1 VLKPI
6 LRPRILWN
14 YAYDELTDKRISM
27 QVTCLRENLSRGL
40 ANVSRAVASR
50 ATLPVTQNVLLE
62 GDNGQLKLTATNTE
76 ISISTW
82 IGAQIEGEGSVTV
95 PARML
100 TDFVNSLPGQTVQ
113 IEFQTDPVGVT
124 VTCDKFNGT
133 INGISSEEFPPIP
146 TVEGGSSVSIP
157 ADTFRGALERVVF
170 AAATDDSR
178 PVLTGVKVELS
189 EDSFTL
195 AAADGFRL
203 AVETGK
209 LGASVETEVGVI
221 VPAKTLAEVE
231 RLLSDGSSTVELSV
245 DGNGRSA
252 KFRLDTS
259 EIVTSLVQGT
269 FPDYEKLI
277 PTSYGTKAT
286 VDLASMIQATRA
298 ASIFARDGS
307 GIIRV
312 VVSPGESDAGG
323 AVKIISRAEEV
334 GWNENELDALVEGE
348 ETKVAFNSKFLMDV
362 LNVMNGD
369 DVDLETTTPSSPGV
383 FRSAKHEGYTHVVMP
398 MFVQW

>member
-1 VLKPI
+1 
-6 LRPRILWN
+6 
-14 YAYDELTDKRISM
+14 M

-40 ANVSRAVASR
+40 ANISRAVAAR

-100 TDFVNSLPGQTVQ
+100 NDFVNSLPGQTVQ
-113 IEFQTDPVGVT
+113 IDFQTDPVGVH
-124 VTCDKFNGT
+124 VTCDKFTAT
-133 INGISSEEFPPIP
+133 INGIAAEEFPPIP
-146 TVEGGSSVSIP
+146 TVEGGASVTIP
-157 ADTFRGALERVVF
+157 ADAFRGALERVVF

-178 PVLTGVKVELS
+178 PVLTGVKVELA

-209 LGASVETEVGVI
+209 LGATVSEEVGVI

-231 RLLSDGSSTVELSV
+231 RLLGDGSSSVELSV
-245 DGNGRSA
+245 DANGRSA
-252 KFRLDTS
+252 KFKLDTS
-259 EIVTSLVQGT
+259 EIVTALVQGT

-286 VDLASMIQATRA
+286 IDLASMVQATRA

-312 VVSPGESDAGG
+312 IVNPGDGDAPGT
-323 AVKIISRAEEV
+323 VKIISRAEEV
-334 GWNENELDALVEGE
+334 GSNENELDASVEGE
-348 ETKVAFNSKFLMDV
+348 ESKVAFNSKFLMDV
-362 LNVMNGD
+362 LNVLSGD
-369 DVDLETTTPSSPGV
+369 DVDIETTTPSSPGV
-383 FRSAKHEGYTHVVMP
+383 FRSKKHEGYTHVVMP

>member
-1 VLKPI
+1 
-6 LRPRILWN
+6 
-14 YAYDELTDKRISM
+14 M

-40 ANVSRAVASR
+40 ANISRAVAAR

-62 GDNGQLKLTATNTE
+62 DDNGQLKLTATNTE

-100 TDFVNSLPGQTVQ
+100 NDFVNSLPGQTVQ
-113 IEFQTDPVGVT
+113 IVIQTDPVGVV
-124 VTCDKFNGT
+124 VTCDKFTAT

-146 TVEGGSSVSIP
+146 TVEGGASVSIP
-157 ADTFRGALERVVF
+157 ADSFRGALERVVF

-178 PVLTGVKVELS
+178 PVLTGVKVELA
-189 EDSFTL
+189 EDTFTL

-203 AVETGK
+203 AVESGK
-209 LGASVETEVGVI
+209 LGAKISGEVAVI
-221 VPAKTLAEVE
+221 VPAKTLAEVA
-231 RLLSDGSSTVELSV
+231 RLLGDGSSSVELSV
-245 DGNGRSA
+245 DANGRSA

-259 EIVTSLVQGT
+259 EVVTALVQGT

-286 VDLASMIQATRA
+286 IDLGNMIQATRA

-312 VVSPGESDAGG
+312 IVNPGNGDATGV
-323 AVKIISRAEEV
+323 VKIISRAEEV
-334 GWNENELDALVEGE
+334 GSNENELDAKVEGDE
-348 ETKVAFNSKFLMDV
+348 SKVAFNSKFLMDV
-362 LNVMNGD
+362 LNVLSGD
-369 DVDLETTTPSSPGV
+369 DVDIETTTPSSPGV

>member
-1 VLKPI
+1 
-6 LRPRILWN
+6 
-14 YAYDELTDKRISM
+14 M

-40 ANVSRAVASR
+40 ANISRAVAAR

-76 ISISTW
+76 ISITTW

-100 TDFVNSLPGQTVQ
+100 NDFVNSLPGQTVQ
-113 IEFQTDPVGVT
+113 IDFQTEPVGVH
-124 VTCDKFNGT
+124 VTCDKFTAT
-133 INGISSEEFPPIP
+133 INGIAAEEFPPIP
-146 TVEGGSSVSIP
+146 TVEGGASVTIP
-157 ADTFRGALERVVF
+157 ADAFRGALERVVF

-178 PVLTGVKVELS
+178 PVLTGVKVELA

-209 LGASVETEVGVI
+209 LGASVSEEVGVI

-231 RLLSDGSSTVELSV
+231 RLLGDGSSSVELSV
-245 DGNGRSA
+245 DANGRSA
-252 KFRLDTS
+252 KFKLDTS
-259 EIVTSLVQGT
+259 EIVTALVQGT

-286 VDLASMIQATRA
+286 IDLASMVQATRA

-312 VVSPGESDAGG
+312 IVNPGNGDAPGS
-323 AVKIISRAEEV
+323 VKIISRAEEV
-334 GWNENELDALVEGE
+334 GSNENELDASVEGE
-348 ETKVAFNSKFLMDV
+348 ESKVAFNSKFLMDV
-362 LNVMNGD
+362 LNVLSGD
-369 DVDLETTTPSSPGV
+369 DVDIETTTPSSPGV

>member
-1 VLKPI
+1 
-6 LRPRILWN
+6 
-14 YAYDELTDKRISM
+14 M

-40 ANVSRAVASR
+40 ANISRAVAAR

-100 TDFVNSLPGQTVQ
+100 NDFVNSLPGQTVQ
-113 IEFQTDPVGVT
+113 IDFQTDPVGVHI
-124 VTCDKFNGT
+124 TCDKFTAT
-133 INGISSEEFPPIP
+133 INGIAAEEFPPIP
-146 TVEGGSSVSIP
+146 TVEGGASVTIP
-157 ADTFRGALERVVF
+157 ADAFRGALERVVF

-178 PVLTGVKVELS
+178 PVLTGVKVELA

-209 LGASVETEVGVI
+209 LGASVSEEVGVI

-231 RLLSDGSSTVELSV
+231 RLLGDGSSSVELSV
-245 DGNGRSA
+245 DANGRSA
-252 KFRLDTS
+252 KFKLDTS
-259 EIVTSLVQGT
+259 EIVTALVQGT

-286 VDLASMIQATRA
+286 IDLASMLQATRA

-312 VVSPGESDAGG
+312 IVNPGNGDAPGS
-323 AVKIISRAEEV
+323 VKIISRAEEV
-334 GWNENELDALVEGE
+334 GSNENELDASVEGE
-348 ETKVAFNSKFLMDV
+348 ESKVAFNSKFLMDV
-362 LNVMNGD
+362 LNVLSGD
-369 DVDLETTTPSSPGV
+369 DVDIETTTPSSPGV

>member
-1 VLKPI
+1 
-6 LRPRILWN
+6 
-14 YAYDELTDKRISM
+14 M

-40 ANVSRAVASR
+40 ANVSRAVAAR

-62 GDNGQLKLTATNTE
+62 GDDGQLKLTATNTE

-82 IGAQIEGEGSVTV
+82 IGAQIEGEGRVTV

-100 TDFVNSLPGQTVQ
+100 TDFVNSLPGQTVD
-113 IEFQTDPVGVT
+113 IEFKNEPVGVVHT
-124 VTCDKFNGT
+124 SDKFNCE
-133 INGISSEEFPPIP
+133 INGIASEEFPPIP
-146 TVEGGSSVSIP
+146 TVDGGSSVTIP
-157 ADTFRGALERVVF
+157 ADTFRGALERVVL

-178 PVLTGVKVELS
+178 PVLTGVKVELAG
-189 EDSFTL
+189 DAFTL
-195 AAADGFRL
+195 AAADGCRL
-203 AVETGK
+203 AVESGK
-209 LGASVETEVGVI
+209 VDAPVNAEVGVI

-231 RLLSDGSSTVELSV
+231 RLLGDGSASVELSI
-245 DGNGRSA
+245 DADGRSA

-259 EIVTSLVQGT
+259 EVVTALVQGT

-277 PTSYGTKAT
+277 PTSWGTKAT
-286 VDLASMIQATRA
+286 IDLAGMVQATRA

-312 VVSPGESDAGG
+312 IVNPGDGDASG
-323 AVKIISRAEEV
+323 AVKVISRAEEV
-334 GWNENELDALVEGE
+334 GSNENELDAAVDGD

-362 LNVMNGD
+362 LNVLSGKE
-369 DVDLETTTPSSPGV
+369 VVLETTTPSSPGV
-383 FRSAKHEGYTHVVMP
+383 FRSANHEGYTHVVMP

>member
-1 VLKPI
+1 
-6 LRPRILWN
+6 
-14 YAYDELTDKRISM
+14 M

-40 ANVSRAVASR
+40 ANVSRAVAAR

-62 GDNGQLKLTATNTE
+62 GDNGQLKITATNTE

-82 IGAQIEGEGSVTV
+82 IGAQIEGEGTVTV

-100 TDFVNSLPGQTVQ
+100 TDFVNSLPGQTVN
-113 IEFQTDPVGVT
+113 IEFKNEPVGVV

-146 TVEGGSSVSIP
+146 TVDGGSSVTIP

-178 PVLTGVKVELS
+178 PVLTGVKVEL
-189 EDSFTL
+189 EDDSFTL

-203 AVETGK
+203 AVEKGK
-209 LGASVETEVGVI
+209 LGASIENEVGVI

-231 RLLSDGSSTVELSV
+231 RLLGDGSSSVELSI
-245 DGNGRSA
+245 DNNGRSA

-259 EIVTSLVQGT
+259 EIVTALVQGT
-269 FPDYEKLI
+269 FPDYDKLI

-286 VDLASMIQATRA
+286 VDLASMVQATRA

-312 VVSPGESDAGG
+312 VVSPGEGEGAG
-323 AVKIISRAEEV
+323 AVKVISRAEEV
-334 GWNENELDALVEGE
+334 GSNENELDAKVEGE

-383 FRSAKHEGYTHVVMP
+383 FRSDKHEGYTHVVMP

>member
-1 VLKPI
+1 
-6 LRPRILWN
+6 
-14 YAYDELTDKRISM
+14 M

-82 IGAQIEGEGSVTV
+82 IGAQIEDEGSITV

-100 TDFVNSLPGQTVQ
+100 TDFVNSLPG
-113 IEFQTDPVGVT
+113 ET
-124 VTCDKFNGT
+124 VTIDFQPESAGVKVSSGKFNGD
-133 INGISSEEFPPIP
+133 ISGIPAEEFPPIP
-146 TVEGGSSVSIP
+146 EVSGGVSVAIP
-157 ADTFRGALERVVF
+157 ADTFKGALERVVF

-178 PVLTGVKVELS
+178 PVLTGVKIELK
-189 EDSFTL
+189 EKSFIV

-203 AVETGK
+203 AVETGE
-209 LGASVETEVGVI
+209 LTEAIDGEIGII

-231 RLLSDGSSTVELSV
+231 RLLGDGSSTISLST
-245 DGNGRSA
+245 DSNDRSA
-252 KFRLDTS
+252 KFRLDSS
-259 EIVTSLVQGT
+259 EIVTSLVQGK

-277 PTSYGTKAT
+277 PTSWSTRASI
-286 VDLASMIQATRA
+286 DLSQMSQATRA

-307 GIIRV
+307 GIIRIMIN
-312 VVSPGESDAGG
+312 PGEADAAG
-323 AVKIISRAEEV
+323 AVKVIARAEEV
-334 GWNENELDALVEGE
+334 GANENEVEASVEGD
-348 ETKVAFNSKFLMDV
+348 ETKIAFNSKFLSDV
-362 LNVMNGD
+362 LNVIEGD
-369 DVDLETTTPSSPGV
+369 DVKLETTTPSSPGV
-383 FRSAKHEGYTHVVMP
+383 FRSPKHENYTHVVMP

>member
-1 VLKPI
+1 
-6 LRPRILWN
+6 
-14 YAYDELTDKRISM
+14 M

-82 IGAQIEGEGSVTV
+82 IGAQIEGEGSITV

-100 TDFVNSLPGQTVQ
+100 TDFVNSLPG
-113 IEFQTDPVGVT
+113 ET
-124 VTCDKFNGT
+124 VTIDFQPESAGVKVSSGKFNGD
-133 INGISSEEFPPIP
+133 ISGIPAEEFPPIP
-146 TVEGGSSVSIP
+146 EVSGGVSVAIP
-157 ADTFRGALERVVF
+157 ADTFKGALERVVF

-178 PVLTGVKVELS
+178 PVLTGVKIELK
-189 EDSFTL
+189 EKSFIV

-203 AVETGK
+203 AVETGE
-209 LGASVETEVGVI
+209 LTEAIDGEIGII

-231 RLLSDGSSTVELSV
+231 RLLGDGSSTISLST
-245 DGNGRSA
+245 DSNDRSA
-252 KFRLDTS
+252 KFRLDSS

-277 PTSYGTKAT
+277 PTSWSTRASI
-286 VDLASMIQATRA
+286 DLSQMSQATRA

-307 GIIRV
+307 GIIRIMIN
-312 VVSPGESDAGG
+312 PGEADAAG
-323 AVKIISRAEEV
+323 AVKVIARAEEV
-334 GWNENELDALVEGE
+334 GANENEVEASVEGD
-348 ETKVAFNSKFLMDV
+348 ETKIAFNSKYLSDV
-362 LNVMNGD
+362 LNVIEGD
-369 DVDLETTTPSSPGV
+369 DVKLETTTPSSPGV
-383 FRSAKHEGYTHVVMP
+383 FRSPKHENYTHVVMP

>member
-1 VLKPI
+1 
-6 LRPRILWN
+6 
-14 YAYDELTDKRISM
+14 M

-40 ANVSRAVASR
+40 ANVSRAVAAR

-62 GDNGQLKLTATNTE
+62 GDNGQLKITATNTE

-82 IGAQIEGEGSVTV
+82 IGASIEGEGTVTV
-95 PARML
+95 PARMF
-100 TDFVNSLPGQTVQ
+100 TDFVNSLPGQTVE
-113 IEFQTDPVGVT
+113 IEFQTDPVGVV

-146 TVEGGSSVSIP
+146 TVDGGASVTIP

-189 EDSFTL
+189 GDQFTL

-203 AVETGK
+203 AVESGK
-209 LGASVETEVGVI
+209 LGASVDDEVGVI
-221 VPAKTLAEVE
+221 IPAKTLAEVE
-231 RLLSDGSSTVELSV
+231 RLLGDGSSSVELSI
-245 DGNGRSA
+245 DANGRSA

-259 EIVTSLVQGT
+259 EVVTALVQGT

-286 VDLASMIQATRA
+286 VDLSGMVQATRA

-312 VVSPGESDAGG
+312 VVSPGESDGG
-323 AVKIISRAEEV
+323 GVVKIISRAEEV
-334 GWNENELDALVEGE
+334 GSNENELDAAVEGE

>member
-1 VLKPI
+1 
-6 LRPRILWN
+6 
-14 YAYDELTDKRISM
+14 M

-40 ANVSRAVASR
+40 ANISRAVAAR

-76 ISISTW
+76 ISITTW

-100 TDFVNSLPGQTVQ
+100 NDFVNSLPGQTVQ
-113 IEFQTDPVGVT
+113 IDFQTDPVGVHI
-124 VTCDKFNGT
+124 TCDKFTAT
-133 INGISSEEFPPIP
+133 INGIAAEEFPPIP
-146 TVEGGSSVSIP
+146 TVEGGASVTIP
-157 ADTFRGALERVVF
+157 ADAFRGALERVVF

-178 PVLTGVKVELS
+178 PVLTGVKVELA

-209 LGASVETEVGVI
+209 LGASVSEEVGVI

-231 RLLSDGSSTVELSV
+231 RLLGDGSSSVELSV
-245 DGNGRSA
+245 DANGRSA
-252 KFRLDTS
+252 KFKLDTS
-259 EIVTSLVQGT
+259 EIVTALVQGT

-286 VDLASMIQATRA
+286 IDLASMLQATRA

-312 VVSPGESDAGG
+312 IVNPGNGDAPGS
-323 AVKIISRAEEV
+323 VKIISRAEEV
-334 GWNENELDALVEGE
+334 GSNENELDASVEGE
-348 ETKVAFNSKFLMDV
+348 ESKVAFNSKFLMDV
-362 LNVMNGD
+362 LNVLSGD
-369 DVDLETTTPSSPGV
+369 DVDIETTTPSSPGV

>member
-1 VLKPI
+1 
-6 LRPRILWN
+6 
-14 YAYDELTDKRISM
+14 M
-27 QVTCLRENLSRGL
+27 HVTCLRENLSRGL

-62 GDNGQLKLTATNTE
+62 SDNGQLKLTATNTE

-82 IGAQIEGEGSVTV
+82 IGAQIEGEGSITV

-100 TDFVNSLPGQTVQ
+100 TDFVNSLPGQTVK
-113 IEFQTDPVGVT
+113 IDFQNDPVGVI

-133 INGISSEEFPPIP
+133 INGIAAEEFPPIP
-146 TVEGGSSVSIP
+146 TVEGGSSVTIP

-178 PVLTGVKVELS
+178 PVLTGVKVELAD
-189 EDSFTL
+189 DSFTL

-209 LGASVETEVGVI
+209 LGTSVETEVGVI

-231 RLLSDGSSTVELSV
+231 RLLGDGSSSVELSI
-245 DGNGRSA
+245 DANGRSA

-259 EIVTSLVQGT
+259 EVVTALVQGT

-286 VDLASMIQATRA
+286 VDLSSMVQATRA

-312 VVSPGESDAGG
+312 IVSPGGDDGAGS
-323 AVKIISRAEEV
+323 VKVISRAEEV
-334 GWNENELDALVEGE
+334 GSNENELDAKVEGE

-383 FRSAKHEGYTHVVMP
+383 FRSEKHQGYTHVVMP

>member
-1 VLKPI
+1 
-6 LRPRILWN
+6 
-14 YAYDELTDKRISM
+14 
-27 QVTCLRENLSRGL
+27 
-40 ANVSRAVASR
+40 
-50 ATLPVTQNVLLE
+50 
-62 GDNGQLKLTATNTE
+62 
-76 ISISTW
+76 
-82 IGAQIEGEGSVTV
+82 
-95 PARML
+95 
-100 TDFVNSLPGQTVQ
+100 
-113 IEFQTDPVGVT
+113 
-124 VTCDKFNGT
+124 
-133 INGISSEEFPPIP
+133 
-146 TVEGGSSVSIP
+146 
-157 ADTFRGALERVVF
+157 VVF

-178 PVLTGVKVELS
+178 PVLTGVKVELAD
-189 EDSFTL
+189 DSFTL

-209 LGASVETEVGVI
+209 LGTSVETEVGVI
-221 VPAKTLAEVE
+221 VPAKTLTEVE
-231 RLLSDGSSTVELSV
+231 RLLGDGSSSVELSI
-245 DGNGRSA
+245 DANGRSA

-259 EIVTSLVQGT
+259 EIVTALVQGT

-286 VDLASMIQATRA
+286 VDLYSMVQATRA

-312 VVSPGESDAGG
+312 IVSPGEDDGGG
-323 AVKIISRAEEV
+323 AVKVISRAEEV
-334 GWNENELDALVEGE
+334 GSNENELDAKVEGE

-383 FRSAKHEGYTHVVMP
+383 FRSKKHEGYTHVVMP

>member
-1 VLKPI
+1 
-6 LRPRILWN
+6 
-14 YAYDELTDKRISM
+14 M

-76 ISISTW
+76 IAISTW
-82 IGAQIEGEGSVTV
+82 IGAQIEDEGSITV

-100 TDFVNSLPGQTVQ
+100 TDFVNSLPG
-113 IEFQTDPVGVT
+113 ET
-124 VTCDKFNGT
+124 VTIDFQPESAGVKVSSGKFNGD
-133 INGISSEEFPPIP
+133 ISGIPAEEFPPIP
-146 TVEGGSSVSIP
+146 EVSGGVSVAIP
-157 ADTFRGALERVVF
+157 ADAFKGALERVVF

-178 PVLTGVKVELS
+178 PVLTGVKIELK
-189 EDSFTL
+189 EKSFIV

-203 AVETGK
+203 AVETGE
-209 LGASVETEVGVI
+209 LTEAIDGEIGII

-231 RLLSDGSSTVELSV
+231 RLLGDGSSTISLST
-245 DGNGRSA
+245 DSNDRSA
-252 KFRLDTS
+252 KFRLDSS

-277 PTSYGTKAT
+277 PTSWSTRASI
-286 VDLASMIQATRA
+286 DLSQMSQATRA

-307 GIIRV
+307 GIIRIMIN
-312 VVSPGESDAGG
+312 PGEADAAG
-323 AVKIISRAEEV
+323 AVKVIARAEEV
-334 GWNENELDALVEGE
+334 GANENEVEASVEGD
-348 ETKVAFNSKFLMDV
+348 ETKIAFNSKFLSDV
-362 LNVMNGD
+362 LNVIEGD
-369 DVDLETTTPSSPGV
+369 DVKLETTTPSSPGV
-383 FRSAKHEGYTHVVMP
+383 FRSPKHENYTHVVMP

>member
-1 VLKPI
+1 
-6 LRPRILWN
+6 
-14 YAYDELTDKRISM
+14 M

-62 GDNGQLKLTATNTE
+62 GDNGRLKLTATNTE

-82 IGAQIEGEGSVTV
+82 IGAQIEGEGRITV
-95 PARML
+95 PHRML
-100 TDFVNSLPGQTVQ
+100 TDFVNSLPGQTVK
-113 IEFQTDPVGVT
+113 IDFQNDPVGVI

-133 INGISSEEFPPIP
+133 INGIAAEEFPPIP
-146 TVEGGSSVSIP
+146 TVDSGSSVTIP
-157 ADTFRGALERVVF
+157 ADTFRGALGRVVF

-178 PVLTGVKVELS
+178 PVLTGVKIELAD
-189 EDSFTL
+189 DSFTL

-209 LGASVETEVGVI
+209 LGTSVETEVGVI

-231 RLLSDGSSTVELSV
+231 RLLGDGSSSVELSI
-245 DGNGRSA
+245 DANGRSA

-259 EIVTSLVQGT
+259 EVVTALVQGT

-286 VDLASMIQATRA
+286 VDLSSMVQATRA

-307 GIIRV
+307 GIIRII
-312 VVSPGESDAGG
+312 VSPGEDDGVG
-323 AVKIISRAEEV
+323 AVKVISRAEEV
-334 GWNENELDALVEGE
+334 GSNENELDAKVEGE

-383 FRSAKHEGYTHVVMP
+383 FRSGKHEGYTHVVMP

>member
-1 VLKPI
+1 M
-6 LRPRILWN
+6 RIG
-14 YAYDELTDKRISM
+14 M

-40 ANVSRAVASR
+40 ANVSRAVAAR

-82 IGAQIEGEGSVTV
+82 IGAQIEGEGTVTV

-100 TDFVNSLPGQTVQ
+100 TDFVNSLPGHTVN
-113 IEFQTDPVGVT
+113 IEFKNDPVGVI

-133 INGISSEEFPPIP
+133 INGIASEEFPPIP
-146 TVEGGSSVSIP
+146 TVEGGASVSIP

-178 PVLTGVKVELS
+178 PVLTGVKVELVG
-189 EDSFTL
+189 DKFTL

-203 AVETGK
+203 AVESGK
-209 LGASVETEVGVI
+209 LGAPVDSEVGVI

-231 RLLSDGSSTVELSV
+231 RLLGDGSSSVELSV
-245 DGNGRSA
+245 DTNGRSA

-259 EIVTSLVQGT
+259 EVVTALVQGT

-286 VDLASMIQATRA
+286 VDLASMVQATRA

-312 VVSPGESDAGG
+312 IVSPSDGDASGV
-323 AVKIISRAEEV
+323 VKVISRAEEV
-334 GWNENELDALVEGE
+334 GSNENELDATVEGE

-383 FRSAKHEGYTHVVMP
+383 FRSEKHAGYTHVVMP

>member
-1 VLKPI
+1 
-6 LRPRILWN
+6 
-14 YAYDELTDKRISM
+14 M

-62 GDNGQLKLTATNTE
+62 SDNGQLKLIATNTE

-82 IGAQIEGEGSVTV
+82 VGAQIEGEGSVTV
-95 PARML
+95 PHRML
-100 TDFVNSLPGQTVQ
+100 TDFVNSLPGENVK
-113 IEFQTDPVGVT
+113 IDFQNDQVGVI
-124 VTCDKFNGT
+124 VTCEGFNGT
-133 INGISSEEFPPIP
+133 INGIAAEEFPPIP
-146 TVEGGSSVSIP
+146 TVEGGSSVTIP

-178 PVLTGVKVELS
+178 PVLTGVKVELAD
-189 EDSFTL
+189 DSFTL

-209 LGASVETEVGVI
+209 LGTSVETEVGVI

-231 RLLSDGSSTVELSV
+231 RLLGDGSSSVELSI
-245 DGNGRSA
+245 DANGRSA

-259 EIVTSLVQGT
+259 EVVTALVQGT

-286 VDLASMIQATRA
+286 VDLSSMVQATRA

-312 VVSPGESDAGG
+312 IVSPGEDDGAG
-323 AVKIISRAEEV
+323 AVKVISRAEEV
-334 GWNENELDALVEGE
+334 GSNENELDAKVEGE

-383 FRSAKHEGYTHVVMP
+383 FRSEKHQGYTHVVMP

>member
-1 VLKPI
+1 
-6 LRPRILWN
+6 
-14 YAYDELTDKRISM
+14 M

-76 ISISTW
+76 IAISTW
-82 IGAQIEGEGSVTV
+82 IGAQIEDEGSITV

-100 TDFVNSLPGQTVQ
+100 TDFVNSLPG
-113 IEFQTDPVGVT
+113 ET
-124 VTCDKFNGT
+124 VTIDFQPESAGVKVSSGKFNGD
-133 INGISSEEFPPIP
+133 ISGIPAEEFPPIP
-146 TVEGGSSVSIP
+146 EVSGGVSVAIP
-157 ADTFRGALERVVF
+157 ADAFKGALERVVF

-178 PVLTGVKVELS
+178 PVLTGVKIELK
-189 EDSFTL
+189 EKSFIV

-203 AVETGK
+203 AVETGE
-209 LGASVETEVGVI
+209 LAEAIDGEIGII

-231 RLLSDGSSTVELSV
+231 RLLGDGSSTISLST
-245 DGNGRSA
+245 DSNDRSA
-252 KFRLDTS
+252 KFRLDSS

-277 PTSYGTKAT
+277 PTSWSTRASI
-286 VDLASMIQATRA
+286 DLSQMSQATRA

-307 GIIRV
+307 GIIRIMIN
-312 VVSPGESDAGG
+312 PGEADAAG
-323 AVKIISRAEEV
+323 AVKVIARAEEV
-334 GWNENELDALVEGE
+334 GANENEVEASVEGD
-348 ETKVAFNSKFLMDV
+348 ETKIAFNSKFLSDV
-362 LNVMNGD
+362 LNVIEGD
-369 DVDLETTTPSSPGV
+369 DVKLETTTPSSPGV
-383 FRSAKHEGYTHVVMP
+383 FRSPKHENYTHVVMP

>member
-1 VLKPI
+1 
-6 LRPRILWN
+6 
-14 YAYDELTDKRISM
+14 M

-40 ANVSRAVASR
+40 ANVSRAVAVR

-82 IGAQIEGEGSVTV
+82 IGAQIEGEGAVTV
-95 PARML
+95 PARMF
-100 TDFVNSLPGQTVQ
+100 TDFVNSLPGQTVN
-113 IEFQTDPVGVT
+113 IEFKNEPVGVI

-133 INGISSEEFPPIP
+133 INGIAAEEFPPIP
-146 TVEGGSSVSIP
+146 TVDGGSSVKIP
-157 ADTFRGALERVVF
+157 ADALRGALERVVF

-178 PVLTGVKVELS
+178 PVLTGVKVELI
-189 EDSFTL
+189 ENNFTL

-209 LGASVETEVGVI
+209 LGSSVESEVGVI

-231 RLLSDGSSTVELSV
+231 RLLADGSSSVELSV
-245 DGNGRSA
+245 DSSGRSA

-259 EIVTSLVQGT
+259 EIVTALVQGT
-269 FPDYEKLI
+269 FPDYAKLI

-286 VDLASMIQATRA
+286 VNLSSMVQATRA

-312 VVSPGESDAGG
+312 IVSPGDTGG
-323 AVKIISRAEEV
+323 TVKVISRAEEV
-334 GWNENELDALVEGE
+334 GSNENELDATVEGE

-362 LNVMNGD
+362 LNVMKGE

-383 FRSAKHEGYTHVVMP
+383 FRSAKHDGYTHVVMP

>member
-1 VLKPI
+1 
-6 LRPRILWN
+6 
-14 YAYDELTDKRISM
+14 M

-62 GDNGQLKLTATNTE
+62 GDNGLLKLTATNTE

-82 IGAQIEGEGSVTV
+82 IGAQIEGEGSITV
-95 PARML
+95 PHRML
-100 TDFVNSLPGQTVQ
+100 TDFVNSLPGQEVK
-113 IEFQTDPVGVT
+113 IDFQNDPVGVI

-133 INGISSEEFPPIP
+133 INGIAAEEFPPIP
-146 TVEGGSSVSIP
+146 TVDGGSSVTIP
-157 ADTFRGALERVVF
+157 ADTFRGALGRVVF

-178 PVLTGVKVELS
+178 PVLTGVKVELAD
-189 EDSFTL
+189 DSFTL

-209 LGASVETEVGVI
+209 LGTSVETEVGVI

-231 RLLSDGSSTVELSV
+231 RLLGDGSSSVELSI
-245 DGNGRSA
+245 GANGRSA

-259 EIVTSLVQGT
+259 EVVTALVQGT
-269 FPDYEKLI
+269 FPDYEKLM
-277 PTSYGTKAT
+277 PSNYGTKAT
-286 VDLASMIQATRA
+286 VDLSSMVQATRA

-312 VVSPGESDAGG
+312 IVSPGNDAGGG
-323 AVKIISRAEEV
+323 AVKVISRAEEV
-334 GWNENELDALVEGE
+334 GSNENELDAKVEGE

-369 DVDLETTTPSSPGV
+369 YVDLETTTPSSPGV
-383 FRSAKHEGYTHVVMP
+383 FRSEQHEGYTHVVMP

>member
-1 VLKPI
+1 
-6 LRPRILWN
+6 
-14 YAYDELTDKRISM
+14 M

-62 GDNGQLKLTATNTE
+62 DDNGQLKLTATNTE

-82 IGAQIEGEGSVTV
+82 IGAQIEGEGSITV
-95 PARML
+95 PHRML
-100 TDFVNSLPGQTVQ
+100 TDFVNSLPGQTVK
-113 IEFQTDPVGVT
+113 IDFQNDPVGVI

-133 INGISSEEFPPIP
+133 INGIAAEEFPPIP
-146 TVEGGSSVSIP
+146 TVDSESSVTIP
-157 ADTFRGALERVVF
+157 ADTFRGALGRVVF

-178 PVLTGVKVELS
+178 PVLTGVKIELAD
-189 EDSFTL
+189 DSFTL

-209 LGASVETEVGVI
+209 LGTSVETEVGVI

-231 RLLSDGSSTVELSV
+231 RLLGDGSSSVELSI
-245 DGNGRSA
+245 DANGRSA

-259 EIVTSLVQGT
+259 EVVTALVQGT

-286 VDLASMIQATRA
+286 VDLSSMVQATRA

-307 GIIRV
+307 GIIRII
-312 VVSPGESDAGG
+312 VSPGEDDGVG
-323 AVKIISRAEEV
+323 AVKVISRAEEV
-334 GWNENELDALVEGE
+334 GSNENELDAKVEGE

-383 FRSAKHEGYTHVVMP
+383 FRSGKHEGYTHVVMP

>member
-1 VLKPI
+1 
-6 LRPRILWN
+6 
-14 YAYDELTDKRISM
+14 M

-40 ANVSRAVASR
+40 ANVSRAVAAR

-62 GDNGQLKLTATNTE
+62 GDDGQLKLTATNTE

-82 IGAQIEGEGSVTV
+82 IGAQIEGEGRVTV

-100 TDFVNSLPGQTVQ
+100 TDFVNSLPGQTVD
-113 IEFQTDPVGVT
+113 IEFKNEPVGVV
-124 VTCDKFNGT
+124 VTCDKFNGE
-133 INGISSEEFPPIP
+133 INGIASEEFPPIP
-146 TVEGGSSVSIP
+146 TVDGGSSVTIP
-157 ADTFRGALERVVF
+157 ADTFRGALERVVL

-178 PVLTGVKVELS
+178 PVLTGVKVELAG
-189 EDSFTL
+189 DTFTL

-203 AVETGK
+203 AVESGK
-209 LGASVETEVGVI
+209 LDAPVNAEVGVI

-231 RLLSDGSSTVELSV
+231 RLLGDGSASVELSI
-245 DGNGRSA
+245 DADGRSA

-259 EIVTSLVQGT
+259 EVVTALVQGA

-277 PTSYGTKAT
+277 PTSWGTKAT
-286 VDLASMIQATRA
+286 IDLAGMVQATRA

-312 VVSPGESDAGG
+312 IVNPGDGDASG
-323 AVKIISRAEEV
+323 AVKVISRAEEV
-334 GWNENELDALVEGE
+334 GSNENELDAAVDGD

-362 LNVMNGD
+362 LNVLSGKE
-369 DVDLETTTPSSPGV
+369 VVLETTTPSSPGV
-383 FRSAKHEGYTHVVMP
+383 FRSANHEGYTHVVMP

>member
-1 VLKPI
+1 
-6 LRPRILWN
+6 
-14 YAYDELTDKRISM
+14 M

-82 IGAQIEGEGSVTV
+82 IGAQIEGEGSITV

-100 TDFVNSLPGQTVQ
+100 TDFVNSLPGQTVK
-113 IEFQTDPVGVT
+113 IDFQNDPVGVI

-133 INGISSEEFPPIP
+133 INGISAEEFPPIP
-146 TVEGGSSVSIP
+146 TVEGGSSVTIP

-178 PVLTGVKVELS
+178 PVLTGVKVELAD
-189 EDSFTL
+189 DSFTL

-209 LGASVETEVGVI
+209 LGTSVETEVGVI
-221 VPAKTLAEVE
+221 VPAKTLSEVE
-231 RLLSDGSSTVELSV
+231 RLLGDGSSSVELSI
-245 DGNGRSA
+245 DANGRSA

-259 EIVTSLVQGT
+259 EIVTALVQGT

-286 VDLASMIQATRA
+286 VDLSSMVQATRA

-312 VVSPGESDAGG
+312 IVSPGEDDGAG
-323 AVKIISRAEEV
+323 AVKVISRAEEV
-334 GWNENELDALVEGE
+334 GSNENELDAKVEGE

-383 FRSAKHEGYTHVVMP
+383 FRSEKHQGYTHVVMP

>member
-1 VLKPI
+1 
-6 LRPRILWN
+6 
-14 YAYDELTDKRISM
+14 M

-82 IGAQIEGEGSVTV
+82 IGAQIEGEGSITV

-100 TDFVNSLPGQTVQ
+100 TDFVNSLPG
-113 IEFQTDPVGVT
+113 ET
-124 VTCDKFNGT
+124 VTIDFQPESAGVKVSSGKFNGD
-133 INGISSEEFPPIP
+133 ISGIPAEEFPPIP
-146 TVEGGSSVSIP
+146 EVSGGVSVAIP
-157 ADTFRGALERVVF
+157 ADTFKGALERVVF

-178 PVLTGVKVELS
+178 PVLTGVKIELK
-189 EDSFTL
+189 EKSFIV

-203 AVETGK
+203 AVETGE
-209 LGASVETEVGVI
+209 LAEAIDGEIGII

-231 RLLSDGSSTVELSV
+231 RLLGDGSSTISLST
-245 DGNGRSA
+245 DSNDRSA
-252 KFRLDTS
+252 KFRLDSS

-277 PTSYGTKAT
+277 PTSWSTRASI
-286 VDLASMIQATRA
+286 DLSQMSQATRA

-307 GIIRV
+307 GIIRIMIN
-312 VVSPGESDAGG
+312 PGEADAAG
-323 AVKIISRAEEV
+323 AVKVIARAEEV
-334 GWNENELDALVEGE
+334 GANENEVEASVEGD
-348 ETKVAFNSKFLMDV
+348 ETKIAFNSKFLSDV
-362 LNVMNGD
+362 LNVIEGD
-369 DVDLETTTPSSPGV
+369 DVKLETTTPSSPGV
-383 FRSAKHEGYTHVVMP
+383 FRSPKHENYTHVVMP

>member
-1 VLKPI
+1 
-6 LRPRILWN
+6 
-14 YAYDELTDKRISM
+14 
-27 QVTCLRENLSRGL
+27 
-40 ANVSRAVASR
+40 
-50 ATLPVTQNVLLE
+50 VLLE
-62 GDNGQLKLTATNTE
+62 SDNGQLKLTATNTE

-82 IGAQIEGEGSVTV
+82 IGAQIEGEGSITV

-100 TDFVNSLPGQTVQ
+100 TDFVNSLPGQTVK
-113 IEFQTDPVGVT
+113 IDFQNDPVGVI

-133 INGISSEEFPPIP
+133 INGIAAEEFPPIP
-146 TVEGGSSVSIP
+146 TVEGGSSVTIP

-178 PVLTGVKVELS
+178 PVLTGVKVELAD
-189 EDSFTL
+189 DSFTL

-209 LGASVETEVGVI
+209 LGTSVETEVGVI

-231 RLLSDGSSTVELSV
+231 RLLGDGSSSVELSI
-245 DGNGRSA
+245 DANGRSA

-259 EIVTSLVQGT
+259 EVVTALVQGT

-286 VDLASMIQATRA
+286 VDLSSMVQATRA

-312 VVSPGESDAGG
+312 IVSPGGDDGAGS
-323 AVKIISRAEEV
+323 VKVISRAEEV
-334 GWNENELDALVEGE
+334 GSNENELDAKVEGE

-383 FRSAKHEGYTHVVMP
+383 FRSENHQGYTHVVMP

>member
-1 VLKPI
+1 
-6 LRPRILWN
+6 
-14 YAYDELTDKRISM
+14 M

-40 ANVSRAVASR
+40 ANISRAVAAR

-76 ISISTW
+76 ISITTW

-100 TDFVNSLPGQTVQ
+100 NDFVNSLPGQTVQ
-113 IEFQTDPVGVT
+113 IDFQTDPVGVHI
-124 VTCDKFNGT
+124 TCDKFTAT
-133 INGISSEEFPPIP
+133 INGIAAEEFPPIP
-146 TVEGGSSVSIP
+146 TVEGGASVTIP
-157 ADTFRGALERVVF
+157 ADAFRGALERVVF

-178 PVLTGVKVELS
+178 PVLTGVKVELA

-209 LGASVETEVGVI
+209 LGASVSEEVGVI

-231 RLLSDGSSTVELSV
+231 RLLGDGSSSVELSV
-245 DGNGRSA
+245 DANGRSA
-252 KFRLDTS
+252 KFKLDTS
-259 EIVTSLVQGT
+259 EIVTALVQGT

-286 VDLASMIQATRA
+286 IDLASMLQATRA

-312 VVSPGESDAGG
+312 IVNPGNGDAPGS
-323 AVKIISRAEEV
+323 VKIISRAEEV
-334 GWNENELDALVEGE
+334 GSNENELDASVEGE
-348 ETKVAFNSKFLMDV
+348 ESKVAFNSKFLMDV
-362 LNVMNGD
+362 LNVLSGD
-369 DVDLETTTPSSPGV
+369 DVDIETTTPSSPGV
-383 FRSAKHEGYTHVVMP
+383 FRSTKHEGYTHVVMP

>member
-1 VLKPI
+1 
-6 LRPRILWN
+6 
-14 YAYDELTDKRISM
+14 M
-27 QVTCLRENLSRGL
+27 HVTCLRENLSRGL

-62 GDNGQLKLTATNTE
+62 SDNGQLKLTATNTE

-82 IGAQIEGEGSVTV
+82 IGAQIEGEGSITV

-100 TDFVNSLPGQTVQ
+100 TDFVNSLPGQTVK
-113 IEFQTDPVGVT
+113 IDFQNDPVGVI

-133 INGISSEEFPPIP
+133 INGISAEEFPPIP
-146 TVEGGSSVSIP
+146 TVEGGSSVTIP

-178 PVLTGVKVELS
+178 PVLTGVKVELAD
-189 EDSFTL
+189 DSFTL

-209 LGASVETEVGVI
+209 LGTSVETEVGVI
-221 VPAKTLAEVE
+221 VPAKTLSEVE
-231 RLLSDGSSTVELSV
+231 RLLGDGSSSVELSI
-245 DGNGRSA
+245 DANGRSA

-259 EIVTSLVQGT
+259 EIVTALVQGT

-286 VDLASMIQATRA
+286 VDLSSMVQATRA

-312 VVSPGESDAGG
+312 IVSPGGDDGAGS
-323 AVKIISRAEEV
+323 VKVISRAEEV
-334 GWNENELDALVEGE
+334 GSNENELDAKVEGE

-383 FRSAKHEGYTHVVMP
+383 FRSEKHQGYTHVVMP

>member
-1 VLKPI
+1 
-6 LRPRILWN
+6 
-14 YAYDELTDKRISM
+14 M

-40 ANVSRAVASR
+40 ANVSRAVAAR

-82 IGAQIEGEGSVTV
+82 IGAQIEGEGSVTI

-100 TDFVNSLPGQTVQ
+100 TDFVNSLPGQTVN
-113 IEFQTDPVGVT
+113 IDFQTDPVGVI

-133 INGISSEEFPPIP
+133 INGIAAEEFPPIP
-146 TVEGGSSVSIP
+146 SVDGGASVTIP

-178 PVLTGVKVELS
+178 PVLTGVKVELV
-189 EDSFTL
+189 DDTFTL

-203 AVETGK
+203 AVESGK
-209 LGASVETEVGVI
+209 LGASVDTEVGVI

-231 RLLSDGSSTVELSV
+231 RLLGDGSSSVELSV
-245 DGNGRSA
+245 DANGRSA

-259 EIVTSLVQGT
+259 EVVTALVQGT

-277 PTSYGTKAT
+277 PTSYGTRAT
-286 VDLASMIQATRA
+286 IDLSSMVQATRA

-307 GIIRV
+307 GIIRI
-312 VVSPGESDAGG
+312 VVSPGEGDASG
-323 AVKIISRAEEV
+323 AVKVISRAEEV
-334 GWNENELDALVEGE
+334 GSNENELDASVEGE

-362 LNVMNGD
+362 LNVMND
-369 DVDLETTTPSSPGV
+369 DDIDLETTTPSSPGV